1 MRLLGM
7 MVFAVLMLTAAS
19 GFAETYS
26 FGVIPQFE
34 PRKLASIWLPVLKEL
49 SRRTKHTFVM
59 TGSLNIQ
66 AFETSINLGEFDF
79 AYMNPYQ
86 ALQATKK
93 QKYVPLVRDG
103 SRKLQGIIVVRKD
116 SPLTKPQSLD
126 GKKVAFPSPNALGA
140 SILVQAELQGKFKI
154 KVQPLYVQTH
164 SSVYLSVILGEAAAG
179 GGVLSTFNKQK
190 PEIRNALKIIYKTRL
205 APPHA
210 VMANS
215 RVLREYRDQVR
226 RAFLEMSKT
235 EKGRRL
241 LEKIPMRD
249 VVAASVVDY
258 RPMASWGLEKIY
270 IGH

>member
-1 MRLLGM
+1 MNLNGPNGFRPVRANDGTIRM
-7 MVFAVLMLTAAS
+7 EERTIAS
-19 GFAETYS
+19 GYATGLFY
-26 FGVIPQFE
+26 GD
-34 PRKLASIWLPVLKEL
+34 PVK
-49 SRRTKHTFVM
+49 S
-59 TGSLNIQ
+59 
-66 AFETSINLGEFDF
+66 
-79 AYMNPYQ
+79 
-86 ALQATKK
+86 
-93 QKYVPLVRDG
+93 
-103 SRKLQGIIVVRKD
+103 
-116 SPLTKPQSLD
+116 
-126 GKKVAFPSPNALGA
+126 
-140 SILVQAELQGKFKI
+140 
-154 KVQPLYVQTH
+154 
-164 SSVYLSVILGEAAAG
+164 AAAG
-179 GGVLSTFNKQK
+179 GGILSTFNKQK

-270 IGH
+270 IEH